1 MLRFILGCLFCL
13 AIIPSWMG
21 AQAPLRLSMKRGTTV
36 AYACT
41 MSITQRIPMMQEQM
55 ENMSTVH
62 GTMTMT
68 VKDVLKG
75 VHSFDVSYADWQARQ
90 TSTGLEGMVDGK
102 ETSVMLHDV
111 NAMKAT
117 LQVAPDGTMLAQTV
131 VGAAGDA
138 SRRVASILAFPI
150 LPSQALA
157 IGDVWTFERVDT
169 NRVQDI
175 EGSVVSRTSVRA
187 ILTGIRDTLG
197 KRCAVFSLDGS
208 TSTMSGT
215 VVMKNVNVDVSISGD
230 GVGTG
235 LMAIDTKTGM
245 IVINDLITS
254 YQLHMAVSGSQQAL
268 IPMEMDVAFSVRAR

>member
-138 SRRVASILAFPI
+138 
-150 LPSQALA
+150 
-157 IGDVWTFERVDT
+157 
-169 NRVQDI
+169 
-175 EGSVVSRTSVRA
+175 
-187 ILTGIRDTLG
+187 
-197 KRCAVFSLDGS
+197 
-208 TSTMSGT
+208 
-215 VVMKNVNVDVSISGD
+215 
-230 GVGTG
+230 
-235 LMAIDTKTGM
+235 
-245 IVINDLITS
+245 
-254 YQLHMAVSGSQQAL
+254 
-268 IPMEMDVAFSVRAR
+268 